1 MSSSAPDRP
10 EHDATLPAP
19 GRLPSGRNGVNWPPE
34 PLADVVAARL
44 DRYQKEFA
52 MRLTGILSLVFGAI
66 ALAASAQAQVPAG
79 YPADYKA
86 IVDGAKKEGKVVVYS
101 TTDAKL
107 VTPLIKDFEAAFP
120 GVKVEYTDLNSTE
133 VYNRYISE
141 SAANAASADAVWS
154 SSMDLQ
160 MKLAADGLAAV
171 YKSPEASALPAWA
184 HWKDTIYATT
194 FEPIAIV
201 YNKRLVPPEDVPKT
215 HADLAKLLNTKG
227 DKYQNKVTAYDPEKS
242 GVGFMLAN
250 QDARLDP
257 QFWELVKALGARSLK
272 VQSSTGTML
281 ERVSSGEN
289 LLGYNVLG
297 SYALTRAKKDPSLG
311 VAFTTDYNLVLSR
324 LIFVSKN
331 AKNPNAARL
340 WLDYVLS
347 KRGQTIA
354 AEQAELYSVRTDMTG
369 KDSGVGFSKGLGS
382 AVKPIAVSEDL
393 LQGLDQTKRLA
404 FLKQWQ
410 TALARK

>member
-1 MSSSAPDRP
+1 
-10 EHDATLPAP
+10 
-19 GRLPSGRNGVNWPPE
+19 
-34 PLADVVAARL
+34 
-44 DRYQKEFA
+44 
-52 MRLTGILSLVFGAI
+52 MRLTGILSLFLGAI
-66 ALAASAQAQVPAG
+66 AFAAAAQAQVPAG

-86 IVDGAKKEGKVVVYS
+86 IVDGAKKEGKVVVYA

-133 VYNRYISE
+133 VYNRFISE
-141 SAANAASADAVWS
+141 NAANATSADAVWS
-154 SSMDLQ
+154 SAMDLQ

-171 YKSPEASALPAWA
+171 YKSPEAAALPAWA
-184 HWKDTIYATT
+184 LWKDTIYATT

-201 YNKRLVPPEDVPKT
+201 YNKRLVPAEDVPKT
-215 HADLAKLLNTKG
+215 HADLTKLLTAKG

-242 GVGFMLAN
+242 GLGFMLAN

-257 QFWELVKALGARSLK
+257 KYWDLVKALGARSLK

-289 LLGYNVLG
+289 LIGYNVLG
-297 SYALTRAKKDPSLG
+297 SYALTRAKKDPSMG
-311 VAFTTDYNLVLSR
+311 VGFTTDYNLVLSR

-331 AKNPNAARL
+331 AKNPNAGRL
-340 WLDYVLS
+340 WVDYVLS
-347 KRGQTIA
+347 KRGQTIT

-369 KDSGVGFSKGLGS
+369 KDSGVAFSKELGS
-382 AVKPIAVSEDL
+382 AVKPIAVSNDL
-393 LQGLDQTKRLA
+393 LEGLDQTKRLA

-410 TALARK
+410 TSLGRK

>member
-1 MSSSAPDRP
+1 
-10 EHDATLPAP
+10 
-19 GRLPSGRNGVNWPPE
+19 
-34 PLADVVAARL
+34 
-44 DRYQKEFA
+44 
-52 MRLTGILSLVFGAI
+52 MRLTGILSLVFGAV

-133 VYNRYISE
+133 VYNRFISE
-141 SAANAASADAVWS
+141 NAANASTADAVWS

-171 YKSPEASALPAWA
+171 YRSPEIAALPEWA

-201 YNKRLVPPEDVPKT
+201 YNKRLVPAEDVPKT
-215 HADLAKLLNTKG
+215 HADLEKLLTTKAE
-227 DKYQNKVTAYDPEKS
+227 KYQNKVTAYDPEKS

-257 QFWELVKALGARSLK
+257 KFWDLVKALGARSLK

-289 LLGYNVLG
+289 LIGYNVLG
-297 SYALTRAKKDPSLG
+297 SYALTRAKKDPSMG

-324 LIFVSKN
+324 LLFVSKN
-331 AKNPNAARL
+331 AKNPNAGRL

-347 KRGQTIA
+347 KRGQAITS
-354 AEQAELYSVRTDMTG
+354 EQAELYSVRTDMSG
-369 KDSGVGFSKGLGS
+369 KDSGVAFSKQLGS
-382 AVKPIAVSEDL
+382 AVKPIAVSTDL
-393 LQGLDQTKRLA
+393 LQGLDQTRRLA

-410 TALARK
+410 AALGRK

>member
-1 MSSSAPDRP
+1 MVK
-10 EHDATLPAP
+10 TLRTAI
-19 GRLPSGRNGVNWPPE
+19 LTLLAVAGV
-34 PLADVVAARL
+34 AV
-44 DRYQKEFA
+44 
-52 MRLTGILSLVFGAI
+52 
-66 ALAASAQAQVPAG
+66 QAQVPAG
-79 YPADYKA
+79 YPAEYKG
-86 IVDGAKKEGKVVVYS
+86 VVEGAKKEGKVVVYS

-160 MKLAADGLAAV
+160 MKLAADGLAAL
-171 YKSPEASALPAWA
+171 YKSPEAGALPAWA

-201 YNKRLVPPEDVPKT
+201 YNKRLVPADEVPKT
-215 HADLAKLLNTKG
+215 HADLIKLLNTKG
-227 DKYQNKVTAYDPEKS
+227 EKYQNKITAYDPEKS

-250 QDARLDP
+250 QDAKLDP

-331 AKNPNAARL
+331 AKNPNAGRL

-369 KDSGVGFSKGLGS
+369 KDSGIGFSKDLGS
-382 AVKPIAVSEDL
+382 AVKPIAVSDDL